1 MRKKKKGQT
10 ESIKDVWD
18 AQSHSKEEKREFYQE
33 HIGKYR
39 ASGDMQLVSYY
50 VTLYA
55 STKPKVEQKEVRK
68 IALERKMMSSV
79 ESFEI
84 AIGHLQEL
92 LEGRNENG

>member
-33 HIGKYR
+33 QIDKYR
-39 ASGDMQLVSYY
+39 ASGDMELVSYY

-55 STKPKVEQKEVRK
+55 STKPKVEEKEVTK
-68 IALERKMMSSV
+68 IPDVV
-79 ESFEI
+79 EIPDDIEI
-84 AIGHLQEL
+84 YII
-92 LEGRNENG
+92 

>member
-33 HIGKYR
+33 QIDKYR
-39 ASGDMQLVSYY
+39 ASGDMELVSYY

-55 STKPKVEQKEVRK
+55 STKPKVEEKEVTKIPDVVEIPDDIDIGLVQKRK
-68 IALERKMMSSV
+68 KM
-79 ESFEI
+79 
-84 AIGHLQEL
+84 
-92 LEGRNENG
+92 